1 MTIAVRNRPS
11 LRFRG
16 RSFMA
21 LVLAPE
27 VPLRDWLEDLD
38 AVSERSPGFFT
49 GRPIIADV
57 SSLKPSKSELK
68 FLLAAFKMRN
78 IRVIG
83 LEGAAPENVD
93 ADMPP
98 QINGGKPAGDID
110 VPDAANAAVAAAG
123 APFSDAPVPE
133 KSLLIEG
140 SVRSGQSILHPEG
153 DVTVLGSVASGS
165 EIVAGGSIHIY
176 GTLRGRAIAGC
187 TGNGKARIFCRKFE
201 AELIAI
207 DGLYKTADDLGGKFL
222 GQPVQVN
229 LDGDSIILKTL
240 D

>member
-1 MTIAVRNRPS
+1 
-11 LRFRG
+11 
-16 RSFMA
+16 MA

-38 AVSERSPGFFT
+38 AVSERSPGFFS

-57 SSLKPSKSELK
+57 SALKPSKSELK

-78 IRVIG
+78 IRIIG
-83 LEGAAPENVD
+83 LEGAAPACVD

-98 QINGGKPAGDID
+98 PVNGGKPAGEID
-110 VPDAANAAVAAAG
+110 VPDESHAAVSATESFTHSPSA
-123 APFSDAPVPE
+123 E

-140 SVRSGQSILHPEG
+140 SVRSGQSIMHPDG
-153 DVTVLGSVASGS
+153 DVTVLGSVASGA

-176 GTLRGRAIAGC
+176 GALRGRAIAGC
-187 TGNGKARIFCRKFE
+187 TGNARARIFCRKFE

-207 DGLYKTADDLGGKFL
+207 DGLYKTADDLGTKFH
-222 GQPVQVN
+222 GQAVQVN

>member
-1 MTIAVRNRPS
+1 MTIAVRTRPS

-38 AVSERSPGFFT
+38 AVSERSPGFFS

-78 IRVIG
+78 IRIIG

-98 QINGGKPAGDID
+98 AINGGKPAGEID

-123 APFSDAPVPE
+123 GSFDQAPVPE

-187 TGNGKARIFCRKFE
+187 TGNSRARIFCRKFE
-201 AELIAI
+201 AELIAV

>member
-1 MTIAVRNRPS
+1 
-11 LRFRG
+11 
-16 RSFMA
+16 MA

-98 QINGGKPAGDID
+98 QISGGKPTGEID
-110 VPDAANAAVAAAG
+110 VPDAANAAVTAAG
-123 APFSDAPVPE
+123 SPFTDAPVPE

-165 EIVAGGSIHIY
+165 EIVAGGSIHVY
-176 GTLRGRAIAGC
+176 GSLRGRAIAGC
-187 TGNGKARIFCRKFE
+187 TGNGKARIFCRKFQ

-207 DGLYKTADDLGGKFL
+207 DGLYKTADDLGGKFS

-229 LDGDSIILKTL
+229 LDGDSIILKTM

>member
-1 MTIAVRNRPS
+1 
-11 LRFRG
+11 
-16 RSFMA
+16 MA
-21 LVLAPE
+21 LVLVPE

-78 IRVIG
+78 IRIIG
-83 LEGAAPENVD
+83 LEGAAPENVEP
-93 ADMPP
+93 DMPP
-98 QINGGKPAGDID
+98 AINGGKPAGEIEPG
-110 VPDAANAAVAAAG
+110 VAEEAAAAVEAAG
-123 APFSDAPVPE
+123 YQPGSE
-133 KSLLIEG
+133 KTLLIEG

-153 DVTVLGSVASGS
+153 DVTVIGSVASGS
-165 EIVAGGSIHIY
+165 EIVAGGSVHVY

-187 TGNGKARIFCRKFE
+187 TGNARARIFCRKFE
-201 AELIAI
+201 AELIAV
-207 DGLYKTADDLGGKFL
+207 DGLYKTADDLGTKFH
-222 GQPVQVN
+222 GQPVQVS
-229 LDGDSIILKTL
+229 LDGDSIILTTL

>member
-1 MTIAVRNRPS
+1 
-11 LRFRG
+11 
-16 RSFMA
+16 MA

-98 QINGGKPAGDID
+98 QISGGKPTGEID
-110 VPDAANAAVAAAG
+110 VPDAANAAVTAAG
-123 APFSDAPVPE
+123 SPFADAPVPE

-165 EIVAGGSIHIY
+165 EIVAGGSIHVY
-176 GTLRGRAIAGC
+176 GSLRGRAIAGC

-229 LDGDSIILKTL
+229 LDGDSIILKTM

>member
-1 MTIAVRNRPS
+1 
-11 LRFRG
+11 
-16 RSFMA
+16 MA

-78 IRVIG
+78 IRIIG
-83 LEGAAPENVD
+83 LEGAAPENVEP
-93 ADMPP
+93 DMPP
-98 QINGGKPAGDID
+98 QISGGKPAGEID
-110 VPDAANAAVAAAG
+110 VPDAAHAAVAAASS
-123 APFSDAPVPE
+123 PFGDAPVPE

-165 EIVAGGSIHIY
+165 EIVAGGSIHVY
-176 GTLRGRAIAGC
+176 GVLRGRAIAGC
-187 TGNGKARIFCRKFE
+187 TGNARARIFCRKFE

-207 DGLYKTADDLGGKFL
+207 DGLYKTADDLGTKFL

-229 LDGDSIILKTL
+229 LDGDSIILKTM

>member
-1 MTIAVRNRPS
+1 MTIAVRPRPS

-78 IRVIG
+78 IRIIG
-83 LEGAAPENVD
+83 LEGAAPENVEP
-93 ADMPP
+93 DMPP
-98 QINGGKPAGDID
+98 VINGGKPAGEIE
-110 VPDAANAAVAAAG
+110 PGAAEEAAAAVEAAG
-123 APFSDAPVPE
+123 YQPGSE
-133 KSLLIEG
+133 KTLLIEG

-153 DVTVLGSVASGS
+153 DVTVIGSVASGS
-165 EIVAGGSIHIY
+165 EIVAGGSIHVY

-187 TGNGKARIFCRKFE
+187 TGNARARIFCRKFE
-201 AELIAI
+201 AELIAV
-207 DGLYKTADDLGGKFL
+207 DGLYKTADDLGTKFH
-222 GQPVQVN
+222 GQPVQVS
-229 LDGDSIILKTL
+229 LDGDSIILTTL

>member
-98 QINGGKPAGDID
+98 QISGGKPTGDID
-110 VPDAANAAVAAAG
+110 VPDAANAAMAATG
-123 APFSDAPVPE
+123 SPFGDAPVPE

-165 EIVAGGSIHIY
+165 EIVAGGSIHVY
-176 GTLRGRAIAGC
+176 GSLRGRAIAGC

-229 LDGDSIILKTL
+229 LDGDSIILKTM

>member
-1 MTIAVRNRPS
+1 
-11 LRFRG
+11 
-16 RSFMA
+16 MA

-38 AVSERSPGFFT
+38 AVSERSPGFFA
-49 GRPIIADV
+49 GRPIIVDV

-68 FLLAAFKMRN
+68 FLLAALKMRD
-78 IRVIG
+78 IRIIG
-83 LEGAAPENVD
+83 LEGAAPAVVD
-93 ADMPP
+93 ADMPAP
-98 QINGGKPAGDID
+98 VNGGKPAGEIDI
-110 VPDAANAAVAAAG
+110 PDAANAAVAAAS
-123 APFSDAPVPE
+123 AFQTPAPE

-153 DVTVLGSVASGS
+153 DVTVLGSVASGA
-165 EIVAGGSIHIY
+165 EIVAGGSIHVY
-176 GTLRGRAIAGC
+176 GVLRGRAIAGC
-187 TGNGKARIFCRKFE
+187 TGNARARIFCRKFE

-207 DGLYKTADDLGGKFL
+207 DGLYKTADDLGSKYH
-222 GQPVQVN
+222 GQAIQVN

>member
-1 MTIAVRNRPS
+1 
-11 LRFRG
+11 
-16 RSFMA
+16 MA

-78 IRVIG
+78 IRIIG
-83 LEGAAPENVD
+83 LEGAAPENVEP
-93 ADMPP
+93 DMPP
-98 QINGGKPAGDID
+98 QISGGKPAGEID
-110 VPDAANAAVAAAG
+110 VPDAAHAAVAAASS
-123 APFSDAPVPE
+123 PFGDAPVPE

-165 EIVAGGSIHIY
+165 EIVAGGSIHVY
-176 GTLRGRAIAGC
+176 GTLRGRAIAG
-187 TGNGKARIFCRKFE
+187 
-201 AELIAI
+201 
-207 DGLYKTADDLGGKFL
+207 
-222 GQPVQVN
+222 
-229 LDGDSIILKTL
+229 
-240 D
+240 

>member
-1 MTIAVRNRPS
+1 
-11 LRFRG
+11 
-16 RSFMA
+16 MA

-98 QINGGKPAGDID
+98 QISGGKPMGDID
-110 VPDAANAAVAAAG
+110 VPDAANAAMAAAG
-123 APFSDAPVPE
+123 SPFGEAPVPE

-165 EIVAGGSIHIY
+165 EIVAGGSIHVY
-176 GTLRGRAIAGC
+176 GSLRGRAIAGC

-229 LDGDSIILKTL
+229 LDGDSIILKTM

>member
-1 MTIAVRNRPS
+1 
-11 LRFRG
+11 
-16 RSFMA
+16 MA

-98 QINGGKPAGDID
+98 QISGGKPAGDID

-123 APFSDAPVPE
+123 SPFADAPVPE

-165 EIVAGGSIHIY
+165 EIVAGGSIHVY
-176 GTLRGRAIAGC
+176 GSLRGRAIAGC
-187 TGNGKARIFCRKFE
+187 TGNAKARIFCRKFE

-229 LDGDSIILKTL
+229 LDGDSIILKTM

>member
-1 MTIAVRNRPS
+1 
-11 LRFRG
+11 
-16 RSFMA
+16 MA

-38 AVSERSPGFFT
+38 AVSERSPGFFS

-57 SSLKPSKSELK
+57 SALKPSKSELK

-78 IRVIG
+78 IRIIG
-83 LEGAAPENVD
+83 LEGAAPENVEP
-93 ADMPP
+93 DMPP
-98 QINGGKPAGDID
+98 PINGGKPAGDID
-110 VPDAANAAVAAAG
+110 VPDAADAAVAAVST
-123 APFSDAPVPE
+123 FSHQPAAD
-133 KSLLIEG
+133 KSLMIEG

-153 DVTVLGSVASGS
+153 DVTVLGSVASGA
-165 EIVAGGSIHIY
+165 EIVAGGSIHVY
-176 GTLRGRAIAGC
+176 GALRGRAIAGC
-187 TGNGKARIFCRKFE
+187 TGNARARIFCRKFE

-207 DGLYKTADDLGGKFL
+207 DGLYKTADDLGTKFH

>member
-1 MTIAVRNRPS
+1 
-11 LRFRG
+11 
-16 RSFMA
+16 MA

-78 IRVIG
+78 IRIIG

-98 QINGGKPAGDID
+98 PINGGKPTGEID
-110 VPDAANAAVAAAG
+110 VLDAASAAVAAAG
-123 APFSDAPVPE
+123 TPFGDAPVPE

-165 EIVAGGSIHIY
+165 EIVAGGSIHVY
-176 GTLRGRAIAGC
+176 GTLRGRAIAGSM
-187 TGNGKARIFCRKFE
+187 GDNRARIYCRKLE
-201 AELIAI
+201 AELLAI
-207 DGLYKTADDLGGKFL
+207 DGLYQTAEDMDSQFRGRA
-222 GQPVQVN
+222 VQVR
-229 LDGDSIILKTL
+229 LKGDAITMESLG
-240 D
+240 

>member
-1 MTIAVRNRPS
+1 VTIAVRPRPS

-78 IRVIG
+78 IRIIG
-83 LEGAAPENVD
+83 LEGAAPENVEP
-93 ADMPP
+93 DMPP
-98 QINGGKPAGDID
+98 AINGGKAAGEIEPG
-110 VPDAANAAVAAAG
+110 VAEEAAAG
-123 APFSDAPVPE
+123 IDTSGYQPGSE
-133 KSLLIEG
+133 KTLLIEG

-153 DVTVLGSVASGS
+153 DVTVIGSVASGS
-165 EIVAGGSIHIY
+165 EIVAGGSIHVY
-176 GTLRGRAIAGC
+176 GSLRGRAIAGC
-187 TGNGKARIFCRKFE
+187 TGNARARIFCRKFE
-201 AELIAI
+201 AELIAV
-207 DGLYKTADDLGGKFL
+207 DGLYKTADDLGTKFH
-222 GQPVQVN
+222 GQPVQVS
-229 LDGDSIILKTL
+229 LDGDSIILATL

>member
-1 MTIAVRNRPS
+1 MTIAVRPRPA

-16 RSFMA
+16 RSFLA

-38 AVSERSPGFFT
+38 AVSARSPGFFS

-57 SSLKPSKSELK
+57 SNLKPSKSELK

-78 IRVIG
+78 IRIVG
-83 LEGAAPENVD
+83 LEGAAPENVEP
-93 ADMPP
+93 DMPP
-98 QINGGKPAGDID
+98 QITGGKPAGEIDIHE
-110 VPDAANAAVAAAG
+110 AADNAVAAASP
-123 APFSDAPVPE
+123 AVHSPADD
-133 KSLLIEG
+133 KTLMIEG

-153 DVTVLGSVASGS
+153 DVTVLGSVASGA
-165 EIVAGGSIHIY
+165 EIVAGGSIHVY
-176 GTLRGRAIAGC
+176 GALRGRAIAGC
-187 TGNGKARIFCRKFE
+187 TGNSRARIFCRKFE

-207 DGLYKTADDLGGKFL
+207 DGLYKTADDLGSKFH
-222 GQPVQVN
+222 GQPIQVN

>member
-1 MTIAVRNRPS
+1 VTIAVRPRPS

-38 AVSERSPGFFT
+38 AVSQRSPGFFS
-49 GRPIIADV
+49 GRPIICDV
-57 SSLKPSKSELK
+57 SALKPSKSELK
-68 FLLAAFKMRN
+68 FLLAALKMRD
-78 IRVIG
+78 IRIIG
-83 LEGAAPENVD
+83 LEGAASAVVD
-93 ADMPP
+93 ADMPAP
-98 QINGGKPAGDID
+98 INGGKPAGEID
-110 VPDAANAAVAAAG
+110 VSDAAADAVAAA
-123 APFSDAPVPE
+123 APLTHTSGPE

-153 DVTVLGSVASGS
+153 DVTVLGSVASGA

-176 GTLRGRAIAGC
+176 GALRGRAIAGC
-187 TGNGKARIFCRKFE
+187 TGNARARIFCRKFE

-207 DGLYKTADDLGGKFL
+207 DGLYKTADDLGSKFH
-222 GQPVQVN
+222 GQAVQVS
-229 LDGDSIILKTL
+229 LDGDAIIVKTL

>member
-1 MTIAVRNRPS
+1 
-11 LRFRG
+11 
-16 RSFMA
+16 MA

-57 SSLKPSKSELK
+57 SQLKPSKSELK

-78 IRVIG
+78 IRIIG

-123 APFSDAPVPE
+123 TPFADAPVPE

-140 SVRSGQSILHPEG
+140 SVLWAPSPRDRRSSRAVRSTSTARCAAAPSPAARA
-153 DVTVLGSVASGS
+153 TARPASS
-165 EIVAGGSIHIY
+165 AANS
-176 GTLRGRAIAGC
+176 R
-187 TGNGKARIFCRKFE
+187 
-201 AELIAI
+201 
-207 DGLYKTADDLGGKFL
+207 
-222 GQPVQVN
+222 P
-229 LDGDSIILKTL
+229 S
-240 D
+240 

>member
-1 MTIAVRNRPS
+1 
-11 LRFRG
+11 
-16 RSFMA
+16 MA

-98 QINGGKPAGDID
+98 QISGGKPTGEID
-110 VPDAANAAVAAAG
+110 VPDAANAAVVAAG
-123 APFSDAPVPE
+123 SPFADAPVPE

-165 EIVAGGSIHIY
+165 EIVAGGSIHVY
-176 GTLRGRAIAGC
+176 GSLRGRAIAGC

-229 LDGDSIILKTL
+229 LDGDSIILKTM